1 MSETHQNVV
10 GSDNDD
16 YSNSPSRYAFLT
28 QPESEPIRAAFW
40 SKVRRVEPLRCWLWQ
55 GARGDKFGHGAV
67 VFRFAR
73 GGKQIH
79 EYAHRVAWMLAKGP
93 IPPRKQVNHL
103 CDVPLCVNPDHLYV
117 GTQLDNMRDAS
128 ERGRFPLTRK
138 PRKLTDDAVR
148 SIRVLVA
155 QGVKQRLVAEAFGV
169 SPASIHQIVNG
180 HRRTH
185 VKAQIAPVER
195 EAAS

>member
-1 MSETHQNVV
+1 VYTVRLGLLPDV
-10 GSDNDD
+10 LAPVLD
-16 YSNSPSRYAFLT
+16 YAARCLLRYWNRHVPHVNT
-28 QPESEPIRAAFW
+28 NG
-40 SKVRRVEPLRCWLWQ
+40 CWNWT
-55 GARGDKFGHGAV
+55 GARQRTGYGVITVSFS
-67 VFRFAR
+67 
-73 GGKQIH
+73 
-79 EYAHRVAWMLAKGP
+79 AHRVAWMLAKGP